1 MCIRDSPYALL
12 DAEGKILWM
21 NDEFLYLTG
30 KDQKYRRFI
39 GNIFPEVTMNKLP
52 LPEEVRDFEVAYQDH
67 DFRLNMR
74 RVEIDELLDG
84 SQIIDADKEK
94 NYLIAAYLFD
104 ETELKKYM
112 RKNQEEQLVT
122 GLLYLDNYEEA
133 LESVEEVRS
142 SLLIALI
149 DRKINKYFASIDG
162 VVKKLE
168 KDKYFLV
175 MRRKSLEQLKEK
187 KFNILEE
194 VKSVHEKF
202 QKLTEVAGS
211 KYEAKVGFV
220 KDYDNV
226 WDSQLDVWHEKVEWQ
241 SQLAIFEAAQK
252 THTPMDYIYLREDVT
267 AENLKQ
273 YTVLF
278 YPHPVLIS
286 EERRAVLEEYVK
298 NGGCLVLGCR
308 SGYKDM
314 YGRCVMDK
322 LPGKFAEMSGVDI
335 PEYTLVSPDN
345 KDIVIDWDGTK
356 LEAAVFND
364 QLAAVGEH
372 AEVLGRYENC
382 YYAGEPGLIKN
393 AYGEG
398 TVYYFGAAFSEKT
411 AEVFLEKLGVKD
423 PYKEKLEIPETCE
436 LAVRKKDDIEYCFV
450 LNYKDAEAEIQ
461 VKEEMTDL
469 YTGEKV
475 SGTVVLKPF
484 EVRVLK

>member
-1 MCIRDSPYALL
+1 
-12 DAEGKILWM
+12 
-21 NDEFLYLTG
+21 
-30 KDQKYRRFI
+30 
-39 GNIFPEVTMNKLP
+39 
-52 LPEEVRDFEVAYQDH
+52 
-67 DFRLNMR
+67 
-74 RVEIDELLDG
+74 
-84 SQIIDADKEK
+84 
-94 NYLIAAYLFD
+94 
-104 ETELKKYM
+104 
-112 RKNQEEQLVT
+112 
-122 GLLYLDNYEEA
+122 
-133 LESVEEVRS
+133 
-142 SLLIALI
+142 
-149 DRKINKYFASIDG
+149 
-162 VVKKLE
+162 
-168 KDKYFLV
+168 
-175 MRRKSLEQLKEK
+175 
-187 KFNILEE
+187 
-194 VKSVHEKF
+194 
-202 QKLTEVAGS
+202 
-211 KYEAKVGFV
+211 
-220 KDYDNV
+220 
-226 WDSQLDVWHEKVEWQ
+226 
-241 SQLAIFEAAQK
+241 
-252 THTPMDYIYLREDVT
+252 MDYIYLRDDVT
-267 AENLKQ
+267 AEDLKP
-273 YTVLF
+273 YSVLF

-286 EERRAVLEEYVK
+286 EERKVVLEEYVK

-393 AYGEG
+393 TYGEG

-423 PYKEKLEIPETCE
+423 PHNAKLEIPETCE
-436 LAVRKKDDIEYCFV
+436 LAVRKKDDTEYCFV

-475 SGTVVLKPF
+475 SGKVVLKPF